1 MMRKKMFVLLSV
13 IAACV
18 TVAAAGCKSDNGGN
32 NGENKGDTEQKT
44 YTVAFDS
51 AGGSDVQSVT
61 VKEGTTLNAPET
73 PVKATFSARYEFAG
87 WYYEGRQWS
96 FETDV
101 VSEDITLTAEWKLAE
116 EYTKVY
122 PAE

>member
-1 MMRKKMFVLLSV
+1 MMRKKMFALLSV

-32 NGENKGDTEQKT
+32 NGDNRGDTEQKT

-73 PVKATFSARYEFAG
+73 PVKATFSARYELRAG
-87 WYYEGRQWS
+87 ITRGGNGRLKRTW
-96 FETDV
+96 
-101 VSEDITLTAEWKLAE
+101 
-116 EYTKVY
+116 
-122 PAE
+122 

>member
-1 MMRKKMFVLLSV
+1 MMRKKMFALLSV

-51 AGGSDVQSVT
+51 AGGRAS
-61 VKEGTTLNAPET
+61 P
-73 PVKATFSARYEFAG
+73 
-87 WYYEGRQWS
+87 
-96 FETDV
+96 
-101 VSEDITLTAEWKLAE
+101 
-116 EYTKVY
+116 
-122 PAE
+122 